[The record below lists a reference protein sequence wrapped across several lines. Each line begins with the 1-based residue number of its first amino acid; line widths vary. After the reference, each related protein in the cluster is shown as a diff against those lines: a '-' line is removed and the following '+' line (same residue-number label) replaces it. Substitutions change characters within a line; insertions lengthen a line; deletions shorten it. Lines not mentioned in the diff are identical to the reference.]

1 MKVIRPTADT
11 GGRTKA
17 MRAEILTRRRAL
29 GLLAA
34 AAGLP
39 LVARAGQATAEVVT
53 WHGRALG
60 APATLV
66 LHHPD
71 RAAAERLVTACVAE
85 LERLEGVLSLYRSE
99 SALSELNRTG
109 ALAAP
114 PPELVAI
121 LGDCRLYHALT
132 AGAFDPTIQPL
143 WRLYANHF
151 AAGGGPAGPA
161 PAQVADALA
170 RVGFDAVEVSPDR
183 IALTRRGMALTLN
196 GIAQGWITDR
206 IADRLRA
213 AGVTSTLVDMGEIR
227 AVGPHPWQVGIPGP
241 NDGRILALT
250 DRAVATSAAAGFSFD
265 PAGRFT
271 HIIDPRSG
279 ATPNPYASVT
289 VIAPT
294 AAAADALSTGFWL
307 TRRDALPALP
317 DVEVRIEDA

>member
-1 MKVIRPTADT
+1 MAT
-11 GGRTKA
+11 
-17 MRAEILTRRRAL
+17 EILTRRRAL

-39 LVARAGQATAEVVT
+39 LVLHATRATAEVVT

-71 RAAAERLVTACVAE
+71 RPAAERLIAACVAE
-85 LERLEGVLSLYRSE
+85 LDRLEGILSLYRPD
-99 SALSELNRTG
+99 SALSELNRRG

-114 PPELVAI
+114 APELVAI
-121 LGDCRLYHALT
+121 LEDSRRYHALT
-132 AGAFDPTIQPL
+132 GGAFDPTVQPL
-143 WRLYANHF
+143 WRLYATHF
-151 AAGGGPAGPA
+151 ASGGTPDGPPPA
-161 PAQVADALA
+161 RLAEARA
-170 RVGFDAVEVSPDR
+170 RVGLDAVAVSPDR
-183 IALTRRGMALTLN
+183 IALTRPGMALTLN

-227 AVGPHPWQVGIPGP
+227 GVGPHPWQVGIAGTEAVIP
-241 NDGRILALT
+241 LT
-250 DRAVATSAAAGFSFD
+250 DRAIATSSPDGFAFD

-279 ATPNPYASVT
+279 ATPARFSRITVT
-289 VIAPT
+289 APT
-294 AAAADALSTGFWL
+294 AAEADALSTGFAL
-307 TRRDALPALP
+307 TDAIPALP
-317 DVEVRIEDA
+317 GITVDRVS

>member
-1 MKVIRPTADT
+1 MAGKGR
-11 GGRTKA
+11 RTKA
-17 MRAEILTRRRAL
+17 MRAEVLTRRRAL

-60 APATLV
+60 APATLI

-85 LERLEGVLSLYRSE
+85 LERLEGILSLYRPE
-99 SALSELNRTG
+99 SALSELNRAG

-121 LGDCRLYHALT
+121 LDESRRYHALT
-132 AGAFDPTIQPL
+132 AGAFDPTVQPL
-143 WRLYANHF
+143 WRLYADHF
-151 AAGGGPAGPA
+151 AAGGDPAGPA
-161 PAQVADALA
+161 PARVADTLA
-170 RVGFDAVEVSPDR
+170 RVGLDAVEVSPDR

-213 AGVTSTLVDMGEIR
+213 GGITSTLVDMGEIR
-227 AVGPHPWQVGIPGP
+227 GVGPHPWQVGIPGP
-241 NDGRILALT
+241 DGGGTLAIT
-250 DRAVATSAAAGFSFD
+250 DRAVATSAAAGFAFD
-265 PAGRFT
+265 PSGRFT

-279 ATPNPYASVT
+279 ATPNPYASIT

-307 TRRDALPALP
+307 TKRDALPVLP
-317 DVEVRIEDA
+317 DIEVRIEGA